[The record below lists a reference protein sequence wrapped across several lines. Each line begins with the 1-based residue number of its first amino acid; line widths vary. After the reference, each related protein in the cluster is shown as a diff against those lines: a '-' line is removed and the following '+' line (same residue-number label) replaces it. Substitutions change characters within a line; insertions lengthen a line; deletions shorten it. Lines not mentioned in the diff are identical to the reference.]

1 MENSIIMDVQFNCIS
16 TASFLYEVY
25 KMLSIKLAEEI
36 VAQTMLRLH
45 HNINVIG
52 SNGVILASGDRERID
67 SIHEGAIEVIKT
79 GMPLFIDENL
89 THQFHNC
96 KPGINMPITFHD
108 EIIGVIGITGDPN
121 ELNEIANLVQLTT
134 EMMVHQVLTE
144 SESEWQRKNGDF
156 IFKALIEEEP
166 NHSMVSERI
175 HKLPFPLKEPYQII
189 LIKQEDQNASNTLSI
204 NLENILYKQPILFGQ
219 MELNE
224 YYIFLSGS
232 SVEQSETIIH
242 QITKLKKKLEIHMGV
257 GPVVHALTE
266 LSYAFNGA
274 QTALGFTCKSQQD
287 IFFEDVEVY
296 TLLKSKNDYDV
307 QKFLSK
313 VLFGMSEKMISTLE
327 TFFESDLQI
336 NLCAE
341 RLKIHRHT
349 LSYRLNKIH
358 ELTGYHPQYF
368 KDAFVLKLALML
380 RKQR

>member
-1 MENSIIMDVQFNCIS
+1 
-16 TASFLYEVY
+16 
-25 KMLSIKLAEEI
+25 MLSIKLAEEI

-242 QITKLKKKLEIHMGV
+242 QI
-257 GPVVHALTE
+257 
-266 LSYAFNGA
+266 
-274 QTALGFTCKSQQD
+274 
-287 IFFEDVEVY
+287 
-296 TLLKSKNDYDV
+296 
-307 QKFLSK
+307 
-313 VLFGMSEKMISTLE
+313 
-327 TFFESDLQI
+327 
-336 NLCAE
+336 
-341 RLKIHRHT
+341 
-349 LSYRLNKIH
+349 
-358 ELTGYHPQYF
+358 
-368 KDAFVLKLALML
+368 
-380 RKQR
+380 